1 MTSSLPSAIA
11 ELRLLV
17 GFLGEKSQHHWWPS
31 SFLAPTSEA
40 FLLPVFP
47 RTTLLAQYHG
57 ACEAARLRH
66 DEHVGIGRHYHLY
79 RLPEA
84 LEQSMA
90 EAVAAPDFASRV
102 KPRLTSVDSALARL
116 AEWAKSAA
124 ATPADAAPKTAKPNS
139 ERSEGPVLLGH
150 FDSDQLTAL
159 MQRCAG
165 HYQDALVAG
174 YQCFPY
180 LKAS

>member
-1 MTSSLPSAIA
+1 MTSCLPSAIA

-17 GFLGEKSQHHWWPS
+17 GFLGEKSQYHWWPS
-31 SFLAPTSEA
+31 RFLATTSEA

-57 ACEAARLRH
+57 ACEAARLKH
-66 DEHVGIGRHYHLY
+66 DERVGIGRHYHLY

-84 LEQSMA
+84 LEQAMTQ
-90 EAVAAPDFASRV
+90 AVSAPDFASSV
-102 KPRLTSVDSALARL
+102 KPRLTSPDSTLARL
-116 AEWAKSAA
+116 AEWA
-124 ATPADAAPKTAKPNS
+124 APITANQTT
-139 ERSEGPVLLGH
+139 ERAEGPVLLGQ
-150 FDSDQLTAL
+150 FASDQLTAL
-159 MQRCAG
+159 LQRGAG
-165 HYQDALVAG
+165 HYQDAFISG